1 MKKIQELIKINRK
14 SIVHKLNVDNNQ
26 IKESMLLLRDL
37 LKSKYA

>member
-1 MKKIQELIKINRK
+1 MEKIQELIKINRK
-14 SIVHKLNVDNNQ
+14 SIVHNINVDNNQ